1 MGAVRAGGRGRSRDR
16 RGREEC
22 GAPERGHARDLDGE
36 RSDHQGRRR
45 DAGGAA
51 TGATAGAA
59 RALPRAQLALQD
71 AAARRAADR
80 ACGYRAAHHAVAV
93 ALGVVRVGAGGM
105 TRPPAPGDGGLR
117 GGLYGQIAISGQ
129 RLGVARRLVYGLA
142 APLLAGLMRL
152 WWRSCRVVAVVG
164 AEHLDAVLARHPS
177 FLPVYWHQH
186 HLFCGQYL
194 LAQQATRALRIG
206 FLISPSR
213 DGELGAAIMRRLGGH
228 VIRGSSTRTGAL
240 AMKEYF
246 QALMREQVSPVLNPD
261 GPRGPRFV
269 CKPGAVL
276 LAQMSGRPLLPLAY
290 AASRAWLVHW
300 DKFVLPWPLARI
312 AIAVGEPYTVPR
324 GLDAAGLERCQR
336 ELEERLHTT
345 FKTARAA
352 LKV

>member
-1 MGAVRAGGRGRSRDR
+1 MR
-16 RGREEC
+16 
-22 GAPERGHARDLDGE
+22 
-36 RSDHQGRRR
+36 
-45 DAGGAA
+45 
-51 TGATAGAA
+51 
-59 RALPRAQLALQD
+59 
-71 AAARRAADR
+71 
-80 ACGYRAAHHAVAV
+80 
-93 ALGVVRVGAGGM
+93 
-105 TRPPAPGDGGLR
+105 RPPEPGDGGLR

-129 RLGVARRLVYGLA
+129 RLGAGRRLVYGLA

-152 WWRSCRVVAVVG
+152 WWRSCRVVAVTG
-164 AEHLDAVLARHPS
+164 AGHLDAVLARYPS

-194 LAQQATRALRIG
+194 LSQQATRALRIG

-300 DKFVLPWPLARI
+300 DKFVLPWPFARVAI
-312 AIAVGEPYTVPR
+312 AIGRPAKCRAARTRRAWSASSGSWSGSSTRLSGLPDRRWRRSERLIAFNGTHLACLLRAVWENPALIQRLPDGETTNAPNSLALGLRRARTAILDRPERAPGTRAGR
-324 GLDAAGLERCQR
+324 GLHQDRGGLPEPAARERR
-336 ELEERLHTT
+336 
-345 FKTARAA
+345 
-352 LKV
+352 